1 MPFRLRFACTSLM
14 LLAAL
19 TAISC
24 RQKTIASLKGPE
36 VLRIERFGDHGPW
49 IRSASWIEVYSIESK
64 PTDQSSIV
72 FGLPHPIPGRKS
84 DPNRK
89 PSLYKSVERFHGY
102 RVLGSVLMDQPE
114 DIQAIWK
121 DLNDRIDTE
130 SGEREMSCFNPRHG
144 IRVAN
149 HQGIRDYLICFECN
163 KVRVYD
169 SPASK
174 EPMAAIPLQSSTA
187 PLAINRLLD
196 DADVAREKPSAGG
209 Q

>member
-14 LLAAL
+14 LLAVL

-24 RQKTIASLKGPE
+24 RQKTTTLHKGPE
-36 VLRIERFGDHGPW
+36 ELRIERFGDHGPFL
-49 IRSASWIEVYSIESK
+49 RTADWIEIYSLESAK
-64 PTDQSSIV
+64 PSDLASTA

-102 RVLGSVLMDQPE
+102 RVLGSLLIDQPE

-121 DLNDRIDTE
+121 DLNDRIDTIPAE
-130 SGEREMSCFNPRHG
+130 KSTMCFNPRHG
-144 IRVAN
+144 IQVAN
-149 HQGIRDYLICFECN
+149 HQGIRDYLICFECD
-163 KVRVYD
+163 KVYAYTSDESSDYTV
-169 SPASK
+169 
-174 EPMAAIPLQSSTA
+174 IPLQSSTA